1 MARPSKELCKSEVSR
16 AFIESLE
23 DFGESGKAAIVPNLQ
38 RRGLFL
44 EDRQVSLSML
54 YDVLIELLG
63 EQATEIVMENV
74 IIALDKFHD
83 NIKPRD

>member
-1 MARPSKELCKSEVSR
+1 
-16 AFIESLE
+16 
-23 DFGESGKAAIVPNLQ
+23 
-38 RRGLFL
+38 
-44 EDRQVSLSML
+44 ML